1 MTMAKKNYTRF
12 NINNVEAMYP
22 RLDKPY
28 SFNSMQ
34 NKSVPCDVFDDGA
47 AYEVNFNMTKE
58 QAADL
63 YKNMV
68 SAWNEGKEASWADK
82 FDMPFKKLD
91 DGRFQGKSKLKA
103 AYGKNATRT
112 PAQYDAKSIKLDDDF
127 QLTSGSTV
135 NINVELVPYST
146 STQFGISLRIR
157 AVQVVSLAEM
167 PEANPFGEVD
177 GYSAKTED
185 DNPFGESEVIAEVE
199 DVPTPKTTKS
209 RKKKAPVEPAKEA
222 SDLDDILSQFSDG
235 DKVDD

>member
-1 MTMAKKNYTRF
+1 MTMAKNNYTRI

-28 SFNSMQ
+28 KWSDPQGKSM
-34 NKSVPCDVFDDGA
+34 PCDAFDEGA

-58 QAADL
+58 QAVDL

-68 SAWNEGKEASWADK
+68 TAWDEGRQSSWPEKIKMSFKE
-82 FDMPFKKLD
+82 LD
-91 DGRFQGKSKLKA
+91 GGRWRGKSKIKA
-103 AYGKNATRT
+103 AYGQNIVRPPTH
-112 PAQYDAKSIKLDDDF
+112 YDAKGVKLDDDF

-157 AVQVVSLAEM
+157 AVQVVVLVEM

>member
-12 NINNVEAMYP
+12 NISNVEAMYP

-28 SFNSMQ
+28 NFNSMQ
-34 NKSVPCDVFDDGA
+34 NKSMPCDVFDDGA
-47 AYEVNFNMTKE
+47 AYELNFNMTKD

-68 SAWNEGKEASWADK
+68 TAWDEGKEASWPEK
-82 FDMPFKKLD
+82 MKMSFKELD
-91 DGRFQGKSKLKA
+91 GGRWQGKAKIKA
-103 AYGKNATRT
+103 AYGKNIVRPPTH
-112 PAQYDAKSIKLDDDF
+112 YDAKGVKLDDDF

-135 NINVELVPYST
+135 NINVELVPYTT

-157 AVQVVSLAEM
+157 AVQVVVLAEM

-185 DNPFGESEVIAEVE
+185 DNPFGEVAPEVVAEVE
-199 DVPTPKTTKS
+199 DIPTPKTTKS
-209 RKKKAPVEPAKEA
+209 RKKKAPVEKDTGE
-222 SDLDDILSQFSDG
+222 LDDILSQFTDS

>member
-1 MTMAKKNYTRF
+1 MTMAKKTYTRI

-28 SFNSMQ
+28 KFSNAQ
-34 NKSVPCDVFDDGA
+34 NKTVPCDTFDSGA
-47 AYEVNFNMTKE
+47 AYETSFNMTKE

-68 SAWNEGKEASWADK
+68 TAWDEGRQSSWPEK
-82 FDMPFKKLD
+82 IKMPFKELD
-91 DGRFQGKSKLKA
+91 GGRWRGKAKIKA
-103 AYGKNATRT
+103 AYGQNIVRPPTH
-112 PAQYDAKSIKLDDDF
+112 YDAKGVKLDDDF

-146 STQFGISLRIR
+146 SSQFGISLRVR
-157 AVQVVSLAEM
+157 AVQVVVLAEM

-185 DNPFGESEVIAEVE
+185 DNPFGESEVVAEVE

-235 DKVDD
+235 KVDD

>member
-28 SFNSMQ
+28 NFNSMQ

-135 NINVELVPYST
+135 NINVELVPYSMT
-146 STQFGISLRIR
+146 SSAGVSLRLR
-157 AVQVVSLAEM
+157 AIQVVALAEM
-167 PEANPFGEVD
+167 AESNPFGEVD
-177 GYSAKTED
+177 GYSSATED
-185 DNPFGESEVIAEVE
+185 DNPFGEATPEVVAEVE
-199 DVPTPKTTKS
+199 DVPVPKTTKS
-209 RKKKAPVEPAKEA
+209 RKKKPTVEKDGSE
-222 SDLDDILSQFSDG
+222 LDDILSQFDE
-235 DKVDD
+235 VDD